1 MSGKGSRQ
9 RPTDKAAF
17 DANFDRIF
25 GKTYKIQDIETGEI
39 LNWTIDEILNEIN
52 RDRSHDWSDYN
63 QSDWKQGWLE
73 WVDGDVYQLLEENV

>member
-1 MSGKGSRQ
+1 MAGKGSRQ
-9 RPTDKAAF
+9 RPTDRATF

-52 RDRSHDWSDYN
+52 RERSHDWSDYN

-73 WVDGDVYQLLEENV
+73 WVDGDVYQLLEEST

>member
-1 MSGKGSRQ
+1 MSGKGSKQ
-9 RPTDKAAF
+9 RPTNKAAF

-73 WVDGDVYQLLEENV
+73 WVDGNVYQLLEENA